1 MTMARAAA
9 IILKGGS
16 LALIKRN
23 RAGQIYYIFPGG
35 QIEEGESQIET
46 VAREIKEELGL
57 EVNVG
62 PLVAEVIFK
71 GKSQFHYLAEVISG
85 EFGTG
90 QGEEILGL
98 VPTAYGTYAPVWVP
112 VAELLQR
119 DIRPRPVAE
128 LVLRSQIDGWP
139 REALLIKESN

>member
-1 MTMARAAA
+1 MARAAA
-9 IILKGGS
+9 IILQNNS
-16 LALIKRN
+16 LALIERN

-35 QIEEGESQIET
+35 QIEDGESQIET
-46 VAREIKEELGL
+46 VAREVKEELGL

-71 GKSQFHYLAEVISG
+71 GKSQFHYLADVISG

-98 VPTAYGTYAPVWVP
+98 VPTEYGTYAPIWVP
-112 VAELLQR
+112 LDELLQR
-119 DIRPRPVAE
+119 DVRPRPVAE
-128 LVLRSQIDGWP
+128 LVLKSQSDGWP
-139 REALLIKESN
+139 REGLLIKESN